1 MQTEKCWLIGLGRSG
16 TIQLLCIRS
25 DYCFIVQL
33 DCCSVFILIFG
44 SFSTLFCIY
53 PLSKLY
59 VLRFFTAWVLISL
72 LAFCEEVSAIC
83 AHDFDILLFLMR
95 YFCQLCNLFVFWPF
109 VFFFNLRVGAK
120 PGLGG
125 PARPGKPG
133 SGKGRVFFFRG
144 PLTWVFLSQ
153 CVSPRK
159 NRWFRNAFL
168 RPAQCSTSGWQT
180 MFLYYYF
187 FSKNV
192 SPQTQSWRGLVCDC
206 WRWTAP
212 RMVSNY
218 CCHWYGSHSCYQP
231 ETWKQNDKAEVKK
244 WCGQPVKIFARMVSW
259 FRERT

>member
-1 MQTEKCWLIGLGRSG
+1 MYGEAKLGRKMQNEKCWLIGLGRSG

-120 PGLGG
+120 PVLGG
-125 PARPGKPG
+125 PARTVHGLAQPGPG
-133 SGKGRVFFFRG
+133 RKAEVWDGPGFFFKRLPDVG
-144 PLTWVFLSQ
+144 FFFAQ
-153 CVSPRK
+153 CVPPHKK
-159 NRWFRNAFL
+159 NRWFKNAFL
-168 RPAQCSTSGWQT
+168 RPAQCSTSGWQN
-180 MFLYYYF
+180 MFWYYYYF
-187 FSKNV
+187 LYKKMFPPKKHVFFSKPNPVRSLSQRTPNV
-192 SPQTQSWRGLVCDC
+192 SKRSSLPSVRCLL
-206 WRWTAP
+206 R
-212 RMVSNY
+212 
-218 CCHWYGSHSCYQP
+218 
-231 ETWKQNDKAEVKK
+231 ETSFQ
-244 WCGQPVKIFARMVSW
+244 
-259 FRERT
+259 